1 MSMVNTQKVC
11 LYGSILLVDY
21 YYIMKTK
28 RNTIKMI
35 KMVEMI
41 KQIRNQLY

>member
-28 RNTIKMI
+28 HNKNDKNGRNDQT
-35 KMVEMI
+35 
-41 KQIRNQLY
+41 N